1 MQAIKRL
8 KRRFIALAM
17 VSLTILLAFIVTGMN
32 IMNYNDVVSDADAR
46 LDVLEQTEIKGGDQS
61 LRISATAT
69 DLTRS
74 SSLEKAVRA
83 DRA

>member
-46 LDVLEQTEIKGGDQS
+46 LDVLEQNVERFQTWHENGDK
-61 LRISATAT
+61 RMG
-69 DLTRS
+69 
-74 SSLEKAVRA
+74 
-83 DRA
+83 

>member
-46 LDVLEQTEIKGGDQS
+46 LDVLEQNVERFQTWHENGD
-61 LRISATAT
+61 
-69 DLTRS
+69 
-74 SSLEKAVRA
+74 
-83 DRA
+83 